1 MQVHRGKTQGAA
13 ADFFAV
19 GHLLS
24 QDMGMPQELD
34 RPLHLPLGDQGADV
48 GGRDGDAVLLHLG
61 DDVTS
66 DAQLGA
72 LLLEA
77 PGVAL
82 THIAEVEVVAG
93 HHMDRAQFFRQ
104 IPVHKVLPVHAH
116 HAIKVGHH
124 HLLDAVAAPHQP
136 SPVLHRAEQGHC
148 LARDGGGGAA
158 VKGECGRHR
167 IQLPGLVHHPAKQGP
182 VPVVDSVKKAE
193 GDHSSVLVHN
203 LISLLLFLS
212 ADFRALT
219 PGRSS

>member
-77 PGVAL
+77 PG
-82 THIAEVEVVAG
+82 
-93 HHMDRAQFFRQ
+93 
-104 IPVHKVLPVHAH
+104 LP
-116 HAIKVGHH
+116 
-124 HLLDAVAAPHQP
+124 
-136 SPVLHRAEQGHC
+136 
-148 LARDGGGGAA
+148 
-158 VKGECGRHR
+158 
-167 IQLPGLVHHPAKQGP
+167 LP
-182 VPVVDSVKKAE
+182 
-193 GDHSSVLVHN
+193 
-203 LISLLLFLS
+203 I
-212 ADFRALT
+212 
-219 PGRSS
+219 